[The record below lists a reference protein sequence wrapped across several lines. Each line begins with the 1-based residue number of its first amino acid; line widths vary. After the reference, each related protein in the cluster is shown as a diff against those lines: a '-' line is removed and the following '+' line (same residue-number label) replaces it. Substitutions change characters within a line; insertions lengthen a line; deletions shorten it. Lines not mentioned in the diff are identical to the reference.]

1 MYTPYN
7 NTSTPDSHY
16 FTYVCVYTHVYI
28 YVSGSV
34 VDQRFPLFTVCY
46 WQLTTCENFTEIHYI
61 VEGTVIFQYSLHLSP
76 LSSSTFQQEYAFLP
90 SESYSPPS
98 AATWEC
104 VLQCL
109 SVWIMGSSQAVFKI
123 NKWGES
129 DGARSELQGGCGK
142 TVNPKFLTASAVQ
155 TLLWLGIFKS
165 SNNSDIFLVDNSTN
179 VSIQTSYCISLV
191 VRYS

>member
-1 MYTPYN
+1 
-7 NTSTPDSHY
+7 
-16 FTYVCVYTHVYI
+16 
-28 YVSGSV
+28 
-34 VDQRFPLFTVCY
+34 
-46 WQLTTCENFTEIHYI
+46 
-61 VEGTVIFQYSLHLSP
+61 
-76 LSSSTFQQEYAFLP
+76 
-90 SESYSPPS
+90 
-98 AATWEC
+98 
-104 VLQCL
+104 
-109 SVWIMGSSQAVFKI
+109 MGSSQAVFKI